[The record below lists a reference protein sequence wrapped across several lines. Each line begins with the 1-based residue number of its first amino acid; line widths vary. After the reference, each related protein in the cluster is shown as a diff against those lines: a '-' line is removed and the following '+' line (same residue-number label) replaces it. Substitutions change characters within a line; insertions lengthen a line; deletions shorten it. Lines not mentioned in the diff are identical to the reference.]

1 MPKWQE
7 NEKVNIV
14 HKTCQISICFY
25 TYAVDK
31 IHFDKRKEVIVMRTA
46 KRMMKKKNIQI
57 DMTKGSVLKA
67 ILFFAIP
74 LFLSNLFQQFYNLA
88 DTAIVGHILGDH
100 ALSAVGSVSTIYS
113 LFTVF
118 CFGLTSGFSI
128 LLSQYFGSDD
138 EKSLKKGIAASVELA
153 FLTAVILTVFSTVFM
168 KQIMRAIH
176 VSDSLF
182 ADAYDYILI
191 ITLGLIVNVAYN
203 LLSSVLRAVGNSKT
217 PLLFLTI
224 SSFLNIF
231 LDILFIKGLGLGIA
245 GAAYATVLAQAISA
259 TLCFVY
265 INVYCRELIP
275 CKEDFA
281 IPGIYYK
288 KLLSYGS
295 SMAFMYTIINI
306 GTLILQI
313 GINGLGNGI
322 VAAHITARKISELL
336 MMPVSTVAGAMATF
350 TSQNYGAGKNERI
363 KDGVRIGCIILFVW
377 STLSIVIVY
386 SFGSILVRAL
396 TGTADGEIIRTAV
409 RYLRINLPY
418 YYALSALCL
427 FRNVLQGISHNGFT
441 LFASFLE
448 MAGKVITVAFFVERF
463 GYMAVCYCEPISWI
477 ICCIPVI
484 AALRHYLYAGSFEK
498 PRVSFRIARR
508 KSC

>member
-1 MPKWQE
+1 
-7 NEKVNIV
+7 
-14 HKTCQISICFY
+14 
-25 TYAVDK
+25 
-31 IHFDKRKEVIVMRTA
+31 MRTA
-46 KRMMKKKNIQI
+46 KKVMKKKNIQI

-100 ALSAVGSVSTIYS
+100 ALSAVGSVSTIYG
-113 LFTVF
+113 LLIGF
-118 CFGLTSGFSI
+118 CFGLTNGFSI

-138 EKSLKKGIAASVELA
+138 TKSLKKGIAASIKLA
-153 FLTAVILTVFSTVFM
+153 FLATVLLTVFCSVFM

-182 ADAYDYILI
+182 ADAYGYILI

-231 LDILFIKGLGLGIA
+231 LDILFIKGFGLGIV

-259 TLCFVY
+259 VLCFLY
-265 INVYCRELIP
+265 ITVYCRELLP
-275 CKEDFA
+275 CKEDF
-281 IPGIYYK
+281 IISGDCYK
-288 KLLSYGS
+288 KLLNYGI
-295 SMAFMYTIINI
+295 SMAFVYTIINI
-306 GTLILQI
+306 GSLILQI

-322 VAAHITARKISELL
+322 VAAHITARKIFELL
-336 MMPVSTVAGAMATF
+336 MMPISTVAGAQATF
-350 TSQNYGAGKNERI
+350 TSQNFGAGKKDRI
-363 KDGVRIGCIILFVW
+363 KEGVRIGCIILFVW

-386 SFGSILVRAL
+386 TFGSSLVRAL

-409 RYLRINLPY
+409 RYLRINLPFF
-418 YYALSALCL
+418 YALSALCL
-427 FRNVLQGISHNGFT
+427 LRNVLQGISHNGFS
-441 LFASFLE
+441 LFASSLE

-463 GYMAVCYCEPISWI
+463 GYTAICYCEPISWI

-484 AALRHYLYAGSFEK
+484 AALRHYLYAGSCEK
-498 PRVSFRIARR
+498 PRVSFRIVRR

>member
-1 MPKWQE
+1 MQ
-7 NEKVNIV
+7 
-14 HKTCQISICFY
+14 T
-25 TYAVDK
+25 
-31 IHFDKRKEVIVMRTA
+31 
-46 KRMMKKKNIQI
+46 
-57 DMTKGSVLKA
+57 DMTKGSPLKT

-100 ALSAVGSVSTIYS
+100 ALSAVGSVSTIYGV
-113 LFTVF
+113 LTVF
-118 CFGLTSGFSI
+118 CFGLTNGFSI
-128 LLSQYFGSDD
+128 LLSQYFGSNDT
-138 EKSLKKGIAASVELA
+138 KSLKKGIAASIQLSVIA
-153 FLTAVILTVFSTVFM
+153 AVMLSTLSAIFM

-176 VSDSLF
+176 VSSSLF
-182 ADAYDYILI
+182 ADAYAYIII

-224 SSFLNIF
+224 SSFLNIL

-259 TLCFVY
+259 ALCLVY
-265 INVYCRELIP
+265 ITARCRELIP
-275 CKEDFA
+275 QKEDFR
-281 IPGIYYK
+281 IPKSYYQS
-288 KLLSYGS
+288 LLSSGI
-295 SMAFMYTIINI
+295 SMALMYTIVNI
-306 GTLILQI
+306 GSLILQI

-336 MMPVSTVAGAMATF
+336 MMPVSTVASAQATY
-350 TSQNYGAGKNERI
+350 TSQNYGAGQKERI
-363 KDGVRIGCIILFVW
+363 KQGIRISCLILFIW
-377 STLSIVIVY
+377 SSLSIAIVY
-386 SFGSILVRAL
+386 LSGRFLVTAL
-396 TGTADGEIIRTAV
+396 TGSSDEAIIRTAV

-427 FRNVLQGISHNGFT
+427 LRNVLQGISHNGFT

-448 MAGKVITVAFFVERF
+448 MAGKIITVLFFVGHY
-463 GYMAVCYCEPISWI
+463 GYTAICYCEPVTWI
-477 ICCIPVI
+477 VCCIPVM
-484 AALRHYLYAGSFEK
+484 AASWYYLYADSYEK
-498 PRVSFRIARR
+498 PMLSFHTVRK